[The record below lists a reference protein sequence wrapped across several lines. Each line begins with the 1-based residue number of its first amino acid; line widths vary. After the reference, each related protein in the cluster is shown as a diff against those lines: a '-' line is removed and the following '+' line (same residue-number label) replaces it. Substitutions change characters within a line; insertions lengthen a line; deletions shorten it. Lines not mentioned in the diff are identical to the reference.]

1 MSFESWQQ
9 FWDMGGYAAFVWS
22 SYGIA
27 AAVLMAN
34 VIVPVV
40 AHRRLKRRIRN
51 EEFDD

>member
-1 MSFESWQQ
+1 MTSWQA
-9 FWDMGGYAAFVWS
+9 FWEMGGYGAFVWS

-27 AAVLMAN
+27 AVVLLAN
-34 VIVPVV
+34 VIVPLV